1 MPQIP
6 RTPAEVI
13 VFAKQNSIKMVDLKM
28 IDMPGT
34 WRHMTVPV
42 AELTEELFANG
53 VGFDGSSVP
62 GFQTIDESDM
72 LLAPDPNTAAVD
84 PVPST
89 PTLSLICDVRDPIS
103 GGSYSRDPRHIAKKA
118 ETFLMDSGI
127 GDSSR
132 WGPEPEFFVFDTARF
147 NQNTNEG
154 FYHIDSDE
162 GAWNSGNES
171 NQGYLPGNQEGYYRT
186 PPVDSQTDIRS
197 EMVEKMG
204 GFGIDIEKH
213 HHEVGTAGQSE
224 IVFRSDSLTRT
235 ADNVMILKY
244 IVKNVAKMHGKTA
257 TFMPK
262 PLFEV
267 NGSGMHTHQSIWRG
281 GENLFAGDGYAGTS
295 EMMRHYIGGL
305 LYHSP
310 AIMAL
315 CAPTTNSYRRLVPG
329 FEAPV
334 NLAYSARNRS
344 ACCRIPMYSSDPG
357 ARRVEYRCPDGTSN
371 PYLAFAAMLMA
382 GVDGIIN
389 KIEPGD
395 PLDVN
400 IYNLTPEQAA
410 KVKQVP
416 GSLDEVLDAL
426 ESNNEFLLRGGVFTS
441 DLIETWINYKR
452 AREVDG
458 VRLRPHPYEFMLY
471 YDA

>member
-1 MPQIP
+1 MSQTH

-13 VFAKQNSIKMVDLKM
+13 AFAKENGIEMVDLKM
-28 IDMPGT
+28 VDVPGIL
-34 WRHMTVPV
+34 RHMTVPV
-42 AELTEELFANG
+42 SELTEALFANG
-53 VGFDGSSVP
+53 VGIDGSSVP
-62 GFQTIDESDM
+62 GFQTIDKSDM
-72 LLAPDPNTAAVD
+72 LLVPDPDSAAVD
-84 PVPST
+84 PVPDT
-89 PTLSLICDVRDPIS
+89 PTLSLICDVRDPIT
-103 GGSYSRDPRHIAKKA
+103 GGSYSRDPRYVAKKA
-118 ETFLMDSGI
+118 EAFLKDSGI

-147 NQNTNEG
+147 NQTTNEG

-162 GAWNSGNES
+162 GSWNSGNES
-171 NQGYLPGNQEGYYRT
+171 NQGYLPGNQEGYNRT

-197 EMVEKMG
+197 EMVQKIG

-224 IVFRSDSLTRT
+224 IVFCSEALTRT
-235 ADNVMILKY
+235 ADSVMVLKY
-244 IVKNVAKMHGKTA
+244 IVKNVAKKHGKTA

-267 NGSGMHTHQSIWRG
+267 NGSGMHTHQSIWRDG
-281 GENLFAGDGYAGTS
+281 QNLFAGDGYAGTS
-295 EMMRHYIGGL
+295 ELMRHYIGGL
-305 LYHSP
+305 LRHSP

-344 ACCRIPMYSSDPG
+344 ACCRIPMYFSDPG
-357 ARRVEYRCPDGTSN
+357 SRRVEYRCPDGTAN
-371 PYLAFAAMLMA
+371 PYLAFASMLMA
-382 GVDGIIN
+382 GIDGIIN
-389 KIEPGD
+389 KIDPGE

-400 IYNLTPEQAA
+400 IYDLTPEQSAG
-410 KVKQVP
+410 VQQIP
-416 GSLDEVLDAL
+416 GSLAEALDAL
-426 ESNNEFLLRGGVFTS
+426 EADNEFLLRGGVFTS
-441 DLIETWINYKR
+441 DLIDTWISYKR
-452 AREVDG
+452 SRDVDG
-458 VRLRPHPYEFMLY
+458 VQLRPHPYEFMLY